1 MSELISSLNTQ
12 QKAAVLHTEGPLA
25 VIAGAGSGK
34 TRMLTHK
41 IAYLINEIK
50 ASPSKILAVTFTNK
64 AANEMKERVIEL
76 IGKNGEDAQIS
87 TYHSFALRILREE
100 IKVLGYPSNFNILD
114 DIDQKMI
121 LKPIY
126 KTLNLSSKTMS
137 PRIVLENISK
147 FKMNGTSPEEA
158 LEQAKSDTDKALAK
172 MYK

>member
-1 MSELISSLNTQ
+1 
-12 QKAAVLHTEGPLA
+12 
-25 VIAGAGSGK
+25 
-34 TRMLTHK
+34 
-41 IAYLINEIK
+41 
-50 ASPSKILAVTFTNK
+50 AVTFTNK

-76 IGKNGEDAQIS
+76 IGKNGVGAQIS
-87 TYHSFALRILREE
+87 TYHSFAVRILRKE
-100 IKVLGYPSNFNILD
+100 IEVLGYPSNFNILD

-172 MYK
+172 MYKGYMKQKEQIRSLDFDDLLLFVDKIFNENPEIAQK